1 MTDILSVDTPGAAA
15 HNQSSNSNATTP
27 SILSEKVT
35 RALNVRTDTPAM
47 KAALEALSQLQLQQ
61 SQQQQ
66 QATTAASKDNN
77 SHTHSLRMM
86 DSRSVRTA
94 IEQDALQQALKLQDA
109 LQDIVESVA
118 QMRQRCS
125 QVARTAS
132 QVRQV
137 IHTSVVTTETT
148 HTMLLSDASNN
159 SERATAAAADELD
172 SSSNP
177 TTTNT
182 ATSSKNSSLEDAFRA
197 EEQLAALLS
206 EAFCHR
212 DQAARRLAAVHAFL
226 EQFDLSAADSDL
238 LDQYHFP
245 DNYDSILMATSSS
258 SSSMD
263 QGWAFLQALERVRH
277 IRAALH
283 VQFGREAASSGN
295 AISSTS
301 IGGDNNNNRGSELNS
316 QSALRMMEGLA
327 AKQEAAYE
335 RLYQWLQQQ
344 LYRMEN
350 SNGTTGDGASSQQQ
364 QQQSPQDSDAQE
376 AAGAADELLQHDF
389 VKAAVYTLRH
399 VPAFYTH
406 TLEMVAASRRAQ
418 VTRRF
423 LLALTTGLHGQS
435 PLEMKAHDSVACEY
449 YILCILSWLAD
460 WLAAR
465 LMLLTLIFLY
475 SLFSRLSFR
484 FSLNLG
490 RRRRH
495 VGLCLSNILGGSR
508 SCSRIVAVQTS
519 FSGR

>member
-1 MTDILSVDTPGAAA
+1 
-15 HNQSSNSNATTP
+15 
-27 SILSEKVT
+27 
-35 RALNVRTDTPAM
+35 
-47 KAALEALSQLQLQQ
+47 
-61 SQQQQ
+61 
-66 QATTAASKDNN
+66 
-77 SHTHSLRMM
+77 MM

-94 IEQDALQQALKLQDA
+94 IEQDALQQALQLQDA
-109 LQDIVESVA
+109 LQDIVHSVA

-148 HTMLLSDASNN
+148 NTMLLSDASN
-159 SERATAAAADELD
+159 SERAAAAAAAPDEPN
-172 SSSNP
+172 SSNP
-177 TTTNT
+177 TTMTT
-182 ATSSKNSSLEDAFRA
+182 ATTSSSLEDAFRA

-206 EAFCHR
+206 DAFRHR
-212 DQAARRLAAVHAFL
+212 DQAAQRLAAVHAFL

-245 DNYDSILMATSSS
+245 DSYDSILMT
-258 SSSMD
+258 SSMD

-283 VQFGREAASSGN
+283 VQFGQEASSGN
-295 AISSTS
+295 AISNTM
-301 IGGDNNNNRGSELNS
+301 GGDSNNNRSSELNS

-350 SNGTTGDGASSQQQ
+350 SNGTTGDGTSS
-364 QQQSPQDSDAQE
+364 QQQSPQDSEAQE
-376 AAGAADELLQHDF
+376 ALGGADELLQHDF

-449 YILCILSWLAD
+449 NICISWLTG
-460 WLAAR
+460 WLHDRCYSPITSRMHRPLAFR
-465 LMLLTLIFLY
+465 LV
-475 SLFSRLSFR
+475 SL
-484 FSLNLG
+484 
-490 RRRRH
+490 
-495 VGLCLSNILGGSR
+495 
-508 SCSRIVAVQTS
+508 
-519 FSGR
+519 